1 MQVVHTFLCFHS
13 LLGLFGAVW
22 LTVCVCVCMQ
32 FACPRALWF
41 LIYRQTSGQRGRQGP
56 RHCGRHVS
64 ATEAPAF
71 TVNARESEAI
81 MAISF
86 FSQFFHRLFHSQ
98 SVSVP
103 LSHCLTHPAQH
114 CSCWAA
120 SHSMAAIVVAGIRAM
135 ADGSS
140 LSSLLWPALMLMRF
154 NCQLSWCKSTT

>member
-13 LLGLFGAVW
+13 LLWLFGAVW
-22 LTVCVCVCMQ
+22 LSVCMQ

-81 MAISF
+81 MVISF
-86 FSQFFHRLFHSQ
+86 FSQFFHLLFHSQ
-98 SVSVP
+98 SVC
-103 LSHCLTHPAQH
+103 LSRCPTVFLLAQH
-114 CSCWAA
+114 SSCWAA
-120 SHSMAAIVVAGIRAM
+120 SHSMAGIVVAGIRAM

>member
-13 LLGLFGAVW
+13 LLWLFGAVW
-22 LTVCVCVCMQ
+22 LSVCMQ

-81 MAISF
+81 MVISF
-86 FSQFFHRLFHSQ
+86 FSQFFHLLFHSQ
-98 SVSVP
+98 SAFLSRCPAVP
-103 LSHCLTHPAQH
+103 LSFSLPNTA
-114 CSCWAA
+114 
-120 SHSMAAIVVAGIRAM
+120 RAE
-135 ADGSS
+135 
-140 LSSLLWPALMLMRF
+140 LHLIQWPALLLLAYVQWPTAARYHHYYD
-154 NCQLSWCKSTT
+154 QH